1 MGPRAIE
8 PVPAG
13 VGATRGKAEA
23 NMASSRRLRRHH
35 RAGRPAPARSLPAP
49 PAPTQPADQEDSA
62 AARALL
68 WQATVQAQEAERRRV
83 ARQLHDELAQ
93 SLTGLLMSLDALAPR
108 LARSD
113 ADVRKQLERTRAI
126 VATAL
131 DQTRR
136 LILDLRPSM
145 LDDMGLVSATRW
157 YAESH
162 LSDRGALVV
171 FQSEGPA
178 RRLSSEIETALFRIA
193 QEAIHNVARHAG
205 ARQAA
210 VRLLW
215 TAESVTLVVEDDGR
229 GFEPAA
235 VRVDASGT
243 GLGLLGMRER
253 ADLVGGHLAVTS
265 QPGAGTRIEVFVPT
279 GAAG

>member
-1 MGPRAIE
+1 MATPRHARGHRRVGRAA
-8 PVPAG
+8 PDAAVVGASPPARRAGPAG
-13 VGATRGKAEA
+13 SE
-23 NMASSRRLRRHH
+23 
-35 RAGRPAPARSLPAP
+35 
-49 PAPTQPADQEDSA
+49 

-68 WQATVQAQEAERRRV
+68 WQDTIQAQEAERRRV

-93 SLTGLLMSLDALAPR
+93 SLTGLMMSLDALAPR
-108 LARSD
+108 LAKTD
-113 ADVRKQLERTRAI
+113 AEVRRQLERTRAI

-162 LSDRGALVV
+162 LTDRGALVV
-171 FQSEGPA
+171 FRSEGPA
-178 RRLSSEIETALFRIA
+178 RRLPSEIETAVFRIA
-193 QEAIHNVARHAG
+193 QEAIHNVARHAE
-205 ARQAA
+205 ARQVA

-215 TAESVTLVVEDDGR
+215 APAAVTLVVEDDGR
-229 GFEPAA
+229 GFEPAE
-235 VRVDASGT
+235 VRVDASGA

-253 ADLVGGHLAVTS
+253 AELIGGRLAVTS
-265 QPGAGTRIEVFVPT
+265 QPGTGTRVEVFVPT
-279 GAAG
+279 GTWE